1 MLAHLKIDTFAPS
14 VYCVH
19 ACGCCWHTQALKGKQ
34 SPEPFHLLADAASTI
49 HQDGFSELKEN
60 SLMYLLHVEQA
71 NVWTIIVELSLAC
84 SQKILLRRIN
94 IYLEVDMNHNL
105 WLLLLSQRDL
115 TIRHVLKQ
123 ARMVSETAP
132 FFWLQKWFCI
142 AWLQFEESH
151 PFCNECHS
159 LTFSLVKQIVLKI
172 AATNDSLFVFLQ
184 LFLHFNKFTG
194 HALQKCGGKKY
205 VLDFRET
212 WFLWHSY
219 AVNSPLLAWQ

>member
-1 MLAHLKIDTFAPS
+1 MPGIRK
-14 VYCVH
+14 
-19 ACGCCWHTQALKGKQ
+19 
-34 SPEPFHLLADAASTI
+34 ST
-49 HQDGFSELKEN
+49 HV
-60 SLMYLLHVEQA
+60 LHVEQA
-71 NVWTIIVELSLAC
+71 NVWTIIVELSFAC

-132 FFWLQKWFCI
+132 FFLASKVVLH
-142 AWLQFEESH
+142 WLQFEESH

-172 AATNDSLFVFLQ
+172 AATNECLFAFLQ

-194 HALQKCGGKKY
+194 HALQKCLE
-205 VLDFRET
+205 VRIMF
-212 WFLWHSY
+212 
-219 AVNSPLLAWQ
+219 